1 VFRIRPSFSK
11 LTNNPGQEPSPN
23 LSAKTPSPYLLLSN
37 IGQLVTLRGKKRA
50 RRGAELREI
59 GIIEDAAVL
68 CAGGRIAAVG
78 RQSEVL
84 KDSWLRKNKNKV
96 QELDCGGRVVLP
108 GFIDSHTHPAF
119 IQPRLVDF
127 EKRTAGASYEEI
139 AAAGGG
145 IRSSVAAVR
154 KATRSELAGH
164 VLAGFDAMLEQGTT
178 TVEAKSGYGLSL
190 RDEIKSLQA
199 IQDAQA
205 RWPGRVAATLLAAHV
220 VPPEFAGEEDEYV
233 DLICRVIIPAAAG
246 NGLAG
251 FVDVFCE
258 RGAFTLE
265 QSLRI
270 FEAAKENGLAVRAH
284 VCQFT
289 ASKLKRLIAFR
300 PASLDHMDCVAS
312 EDVPLLAQS
321 DTVATLLP
329 GANYFLGHREFP
341 DARRLIDSG
350 VAVAL
355 ATDYNPGTS
364 PTPSMQFVISLA
376 CTHMKMTVAEAISA
390 GTINAACA
398 LRLEKMKGSIEPGKD
413 ADLVVMD
420 FKDYR
425 EIGYWVA
432 WNGVAEIVVGGKTFS
447 PRICAKEREWE

>member
-1 VFRIRPSFSK
+1 MSPCLRGRFHQLTSK
-11 LTNNPGQEPSPN
+11 N
-23 LSAKTPSPYLLLSN
+23 KSPYLLLTN
-37 IGQLVTLRGKKRA
+37 IGQLITLCGEQRA
-50 RRGAELREI
+50 RRGAELREL

-84 KDSWLRKNKNKV
+84 KDSWLRKNRSKI
-96 QELDCGGRVVLP
+96 QELDCHGRMVLP
-108 GFIDSHTHPAF
+108 GLIDSHTHPAF
-119 IQPRLVDF
+119 AEARLVDF

-154 KATRSELAGH
+154 KSTRQELAEH
-164 VLAGFDAMLEQGTT
+164 VLTGFNALLEQGTT

-190 RDEIKSLQA
+190 KDEIKSLEA
-199 IQDAQA
+199 IKDAAQS
-205 RWPGRVAATLLAAHV
+205 WPGRVVPTLLAAHV
-220 VPPEFAGEEDEYV
+220 VPPEFAGKEDEYV
-233 DLICRVIIPAAAG
+233 ELICREIIPAVARKK
-246 NGLAG
+246 LAS

-270 FEAAKENGLAVRAH
+270 FEAAGENGLAVRAH

-289 ASKLKRLIAFR
+289 ASKLERLLACR
-300 PASLDHMDCVAS
+300 PASLDHMDCIAA
-312 EDVPLLAQS
+312 EDISLLAQS

-329 GANYFLGHREFP
+329 AANYFLGHRDFP
-341 DARRLIDSG
+341 DVRRLIDSG

-364 PTPSMQFVISLA
+364 PTPSMSFVISLA
-376 CTHMKMTVAEAISA
+376 CTHLKMTVAEAIAAS
-390 GTINAACA
+390 TINAACA
-398 LRLEKMKGSIEPGKD
+398 LRLEAVKGSIEPGKD
-413 ADLVVMD
+413 ADMVMMD

-432 WNGVAEIVVGGKTFS
+432 WNRVATTVIAGK
-447 PRICAKEREWE
+447 PYH